1 MIDEHAAAVL
11 ALLQAAGTTYD
22 GKVPTGTVPATTP
35 YILAYFSGSYPDLAF
50 RGVAHTF
57 QLRVTLHCVGGN
69 ATAARRV
76 SDRGMGALLD
86 VVPSVAGR
94 SCYPIRFEDSQ
105 PPQRDE
111 STGALVMDPID
122 NYVLRSVPA

>member
-11 ALLQAAGTTYD
+11 ALLQPGGATFDARVPDGTD
-22 GKVPTGTVPATTP
+22 PRTTP

-50 RGVAHTF
+50 RGVVHTF
-57 QLRVTLHCVGGN
+57 QLRITLHCVGGN

-76 SDRGMGALLD
+76 SDRGMAALLD
-86 VVPSVAGR
+86 VVPVVAGR
-94 SCYPIRFEDSQ
+94 ACYPIRFEDSQ

-111 STGALVMDPID
+111 STGQLVMDQID
-122 NYVLRSVPA
+122 SYVLRSVPA